1 MYDVRNLG
9 RGNNGGAYL
18 QLIQKENVYIKMM
31 SMRKRS
37 LLPTTFTLFFDV
49 LFSPP
54 LIWKQ
59 CILF

>member
-31 SMRKRS
+31 SMRKR
-37 LLPTTFTLFFDV
+37 
-49 LFSPP
+49 
-54 LIWKQ
+54 
-59 CILF
+59 